1 MYTTQGA
8 FSMPFDFPPMLRHH
22 LVTMM
27 ANPSGYHVLPAP
39 HHALSVLIGF
49 SMTTYLTAD
58 GRVLMDDDD
67 QPLHETHDPYLLHV
81 TLIKAA
87 ERFHLP
93 LLRTFVPACPP
104 EGVVCPMCQGTQRL
118 ISDGQPL
125 NIFCFPCQARG
136 WIVPALQGA
145 AATEGEVT

>member
-1 MYTTQGA
+1 
-8 FSMPFDFPPMLRHH
+8 MPFDFPPMLRQQ

-27 ANPSGYHVLPAP
+27 ERPSGYRVLLAP
-39 HHALSVLIGF
+39 YPALSVLSDF
-49 SMTTYLTAD
+49 STTTYLTAD

-67 QPLHETHDPYLLHV
+67 QPLHETHDPYLVHA

-93 LLRTFVPACPP
+93 LLRTFVPVCPP
-104 EGVVCPMCQGTQRL
+104 EGVVCPTCQGTHRM
-118 ISDGQPL
+118 IIAGQPL

-136 WIVPALQGA
+136 WIVPALHGA
-145 AATEGEVT
+145 AATDGEVP